1 VKFGLSLSGY
11 LQHEGDGDM
20 VQRFADVLD
29 VVRLGRELGY
39 DYIYAG
45 HHYLS
50 YPYQTLQPLMSLAR
64 LSAETGDMDLLSTM
78 LMPHQNPVQLAEDVA
93 TLDVLSNGHIIIA
106 AALGYREEE
115 YEAFGVKHEDRIAR
129 MLENMELMKLLWS
142 GDEITFH
149 GEFNSVTGVHI
160 GVKPIQQPHPRMWMT
175 ANGDGMI
182 RRIARR
188 GYVWYLNP
196 HAAAET
202 LARQVEMYKA
212 IRAESGFGPV
222 ETMPMS
228 RETFVAETKQK
239 AIDTARPF
247 LESKYKTYAA
257 WGQDKALPGN
267 EDFQRP
273 FEELSA
279 GRFIVGAPD
288 DVITDLQGF
297 KDIGV
302 THVSLR
308 FGWPGTPKHVIEGAV
323 RLAAKEVL
331 PALR

>member
-1 VKFGLSLSGY
+1 
-11 LQHEGDGDM
+11 M